1 MHYAGLQYWE
11 RPKQPQKQ
19 PKPSIAARF
28 AHLSED
34 TKIIMKTAL
43 KSSLALI
50 ASVIALHSVPALHA
64 QTQTF
69 LVDINTAALGAD
81 SANAPFY
88 LDFTMDYGNSAL
100 ASNTATLSLFSLTG
114 GTAVGSATTTGS
126 ASGSLASTVALT
138 ASSTHPESEFYQ
150 QFSAGVTDIKFK
162 ETVTETGPDVGTPSE
177 FTASIL
183 DSSLGFPA
191 QLFTTAP
198 DTGSLVTL
206 DLNASNTLANIGTY
220 ASLTSADG
228 NTPVPGVTAVI
239 TAIPEPA
246 TTAAM
251 FGCAA
256 AIVAFSTRRFRKR
269 QAA

>member
-1 MHYAGLQYWE
+1 M
-11 RPKQPQKQ
+11 K
-19 PKPSIAARF
+19 IAF
-28 AHLSED
+28 
-34 TKIIMKTAL
+34 
-43 KSSLALI
+43 KSSLTLL
-50 ASVIALHSVPALHA
+50 ASVIALLSAPALRS
-64 QTQTF
+64 QTLTF
-69 LVDINTAALGAD
+69 LVDINTSTLSAD

-126 ASGSLASTVALT
+126 ASGSLTSTVALT

-150 QFSAGVTDIKFK
+150 QFSSGVTDIKFK

-198 DTGSLVTL
+198 DTASLVTL

-228 NTPVPGVTAVI
+228 NTSVPGVTASI
-239 TAIPEPA
+239 TAIPEPS

-251 FGCAA
+251 FGCAV
-256 AIVAFSTRRFRKR
+256 AIFAFSARRFRKR
-269 QAA
+269 QMA